1 MILLTLA
8 SLAIVLLAVSIY
20 NKLKTDNISLINI
33 ILNKDNEHTHIRE
46 GFKEGNLSYLTPKY
60 RVLKLISLS
69 FSPGKWRNFYSI
81 LK

>member
-33 ILNKDNEHTHIRE
+33 ILNKDNEHTHITE
-46 GFKEGNLSYLTPKY
+46 GFEEDKLRPYNDEGVHSLYLY
-60 RVLKLISLS
+60 LQ
-69 FSPGKWRNFYSI
+69 
-81 LK
+81 